1 MLHSGSFFAACGI
14 VSCREIELGPPG
26 LGAQSLSHWTIM
38 KSQCSSFY
46 PSFLP
51 VSQTPEYWF
60 RIAHI
65 LLQIKGGYKRRET
78 LSLLLKFF
86 LSHWGSK
93 PFMYV
98 RQIINSAKEHPG
110 QTQTKQPG
118 ALSPGHQAFLDS
130 CPFLTHTSSSPHQV
144 QRLFPAGLPLL
155 LPLDYEDNLCLLP
168 QPPSLMNQMES
179 FQGEQGSRVSL
190 SLLCPFG
197 FCELDHKIFIHGH
210 S

>member
-1 MLHSGSFFAACGI
+1 MYWVLVAAFRIFRCGMWSL
-14 VSCREIELGPPG
+14 VSCTEIELGPPG
-26 LGAQSLSHWTIM
+26 LGVQSLSHWTTM

-65 LLQIKGGYKRRET
+65 LLQIMGGYKRRET

-98 RQIINSAKEHPG
+98 RQITNSAKEHTG

-118 ALSPGHQAFLDS
+118 ALSPGHQAFPDS
-130 CPFLTHTSSSPHQV
+130 CPFLTHTSSSPHWV
-144 QRLFPAGLPLL
+144 QRLFPPGLPLL
-155 LPLDYEDNLCLLP
+155 HPLDHEDNLCLL
-168 QPPSLMNQMES
+168 SHLH
-179 FQGEQGSRVSL
+179 
-190 SLLCPFG
+190 LL
-197 FCELDHKIFIHGH
+197 
-210 S
+210 